1 MLCSLI
7 AMSPATLRANG
18 AIPSASQ
25 GGVYWQVTVP
35 NDGVTLRV
43 SLPDGSIF
51 EQKFASGQ
59 SPVFASQGRVLPD
72 GAYTYEL
79 VISPVVSPEARA
91 QAQRARE
98 AGKPV
103 DLPSGSVES
112 GTFRV
117 FNGSAKLPD
126 ASAVERAPS
135 ASRRVPVPND
145 QVIPDDLIVQ
155 GSECV
160 GLDCVNN
167 EAFGFDTIRL
177 KENNTRIAFSD
188 TSTGAGFPSNDW
200 QLTANDSASGGA
212 NKFSI
217 DDVTGAK
224 TPFTITA
231 GAPTNS
237 LFVDS
242 TGRLGLRTATP
253 VLDLHIAT
261 GNTPAI
267 RMEQNNSG
275 GFTAQTWDV
284 AGNEANFF
292 VRDVTGGSRLPFRIR
307 PGAPTSSIDIAASG
321 NVGIGTASPDT
332 ALGDTGQGTTLRLQ
346 GSSAYGLLS
355 IGNTGTGT
363 GTGIGRITFA
373 STGYTGADK
382 RTAVIISS
390 SETAVTDNPT
400 GNLRF
405 FTSNAGSIGERMRV
419 DGAGNVGIGTTAPTD
434 KLSVNGTASKPG
446 GGSWAVFSDE
456 RLKNIKG
463 DYSSG
468 LDAIMKL
475 QPIRYEYK
483 EDNALGLMAE
493 GEHIG
498 FGAQALQ
505 KIIPE
510 AVTRNSAGYLLVDN
524 DPILWTML
532 NAIKEQNTEIAELK
546 SQLKRLQAEVVLQ
559 AKASKPTGKKV
570 ANSAR

>member
-43 SLPDGSIF
+43 SLPDGSIS